1 MGTHLCIPNP
11 LSTPS
16 QHSNTRAHTHK
27 HTQLLSLKGEK
38 SEGLTQIHHIDTRFE
53 PLHSLVSLNTR
64 VLDDLNRTHVQ
75 TQGRLKLGV
84 LRLGALRLEFQMPIG
99 THPDSP

>member
-1 MGTHLCIPNP
+1 MYTKSPITP
-11 LSTPS
+11 LPTLK
-16 QHSNTRAHTHK
+16 HTRTYT

-38 SEGLTQIHHIDTRFE
+38 SEGLTQIHHIDTGFK

-64 VLDDLNRTHVQ
+64 VLDGLNRTHVQ
-75 TQGRLKLGV
+75 TQGELKLGV
-84 LRLGALRLEFQMPIG
+84 LRLGALHLEFQMPIG